1 LRVLLIGSDSSLGLA
16 LVHHLRRWGRHDVEL
31 ISLAASRW
39 KSERQAKK
47 AVRRARADVL
57 VDTRLQAAADSG
69 EIVSDEDVERTHWLA
84 KACQRSA
91 GRHFLVS
98 SARVF
103 SGLGERARQEDDAP
117 DSDESVAQLIA
128 RAEEVVRSTC
138 ERHFILR
145 LGPVFS
151 HEGVNVLTH
160 MLEQLLSGGTL
171 QLGTARRGCP
181 VEAADAARVIAGV
194 IDQMSAGADAFGNF
208 HYCSSDVT
216 TCYEFAEVL
225 LASVSQ
231 FTDFAPGS
239 IQLEVCEDDALERN
253 RSLRCQRLRDT
264 FAIKQVPW
272 RGFVADTVR
281 LYFRH
286 QQQQKQVS
294 SHV

>member
-1 LRVLLIGSDSSLGLA
+1 MRVLLIGSDTSLGLA

-31 ISLAASRW
+31 VSLAASRW

-47 AVRRARADVL
+47 VVRRARADVL
-57 VDTRLQAAADSG
+57 VDTRIQAAADAG
-69 EIVSDEDVERTHWLA
+69 EILGEADVERSHWLA
-84 KACQRSA
+84 KACQRSSS
-91 GRHFLVS
+91 RHFLVS
-98 SARVF
+98 TARVF

-117 DSDESVAQLIA
+117 DSDESVGQLIA
-128 RAEEVVRSTC
+128 RAEEQVRSTC

-145 LGPVFS
+145 LGPVFA

-160 MLEQLLSGGTL
+160 MLQQLLDGGTL
-171 QLGTARRGCP
+171 RLGTARRGCP
-181 VEAADAARVIAGV
+181 VEATDAARVIAGV
-194 IDQMSAGADAFGNF
+194 VDQMSAGAEASGNF

-231 FTDFAPGS
+231 FTEFAPGS
-239 IQLEVCEDDALERN
+239 VQLEALEDDGPERN
-253 RSLRCQRLRDT
+253 RSLRCQRIRDT

-286 QQQQKQVS
+286 RQQQEGVS
-294 SHV
+294 HG